1 MTNSFMSTRLKAS
14 HTTKPYKEKACVC
27 VEFLYIKYSQR
38 GPSIS
43 DESNFA
49 PATGI
54 LGNVNSSLLM
64 FEVSLSLSQMRGIKE
79 REKCKAMG
87 QNNIFSLVFSNV
99 KQFQFDIV
107 YFALSFTSHL
117 VSLPLPLSSSNWK
130 C

>member
-1 MTNSFMSTRLKAS
+1 MSQFIEPEIHIGCIGPGNPMTFYFYLFEVHKMYCAQDWLFNQNLIPFRLKINPVVQLNKTPQYSPAA
-14 HTTKPYKEKACVC
+14 KMCVC

-79 REKCKAMG
+79 REKC
-87 QNNIFSLVFSNV
+87 
-99 KQFQFDIV
+99 
-107 YFALSFTSHL
+107 
-117 VSLPLPLSSSNWK
+117 
-130 C
+130 